1 MDKDHYWTVDK
12 LIPPTDVSASQ
23 RFRKN
28 TGVPIR
34 ELTLDPESKTFLS
47 PIVLSSSRVVQSYS
61 LTAETIDHSADPILS
76 ESIPNS
82 HSNFVPCHSF
92 SPNLAQFSD
101 QQKGF
106 FFYFSSR
113 CDHKIKI
120 NTSFPYLQLYLCRL
134 IRSEIPPELFW
145 EKLLWVWK
153 AYRDEFP
160 LCDRLFSDVA
170 SDYAFYKNTPL
181 PYSLFSDLI
190 TDRSF
195 AVHTFLSELFLFDY
209 LFAENHPLN
218 HKEYEYILRIF
229 TDCAFR
235 KTKAYRYNKRYAA
248 TLEEALA
255 KTILSGV
262 FNKKELN
269 EKLFSLQIPCRVSS
283 VRKMFAQLPT
293 SHRPDLNI
301 RLSFYPLLR
310 DDNIKNRI
318 EEIIRYTENR
328 IRNIFKI
335 KNSLSRIHISIE
347 HKAYLDALLFPFE
360 ALAPIDM
367 PSSNTKA
374 DETNGYERKPLDSE
388 DINININPDLAREIE
403 EDSWQI
409 TQSLTTI
416 YQDENEE
423 SVAIGEEHSEIE
435 PYQNDLDKMMTK
447 QIPLGTDDFWE
458 FVSLLTDQE
467 EKFIQIHLY
476 QGMKA
481 AREFAIGE
489 GLFFESLLSSCNFK
503 ASQTIDDTVFSSDGS
518 LYHDYIDSLMSVIVP
533 TEGET
538 NV

>member
-1 MDKDHYWTVDK
+1 MDKDRYWTVDK
-12 LIPPTDVSASQ
+12 LIPPTENFAVQ
-23 RFRKN
+23 RFRKD

-34 ELTLDPESKTFLS
+34 ELTLDPQSKKFHS
-47 PIVLSSSRVVQSYS
+47 PIVLSSSRVVRSYS
-61 LTAETIDHSADPILS
+61 LTDDTRDRSTDPILFQT
-76 ESIPNS
+76 EA
-82 HSNFVPCHSF
+82 HSDSSFVPCHSF
-92 SPNLAQFSD
+92 SPNLAQLSD
-101 QQKGF
+101 QQRGF
-106 FFYFSSR
+106 FFCFSTC

-134 IRSEIPPELFW
+134 IRSEISPELFW
-145 EKLLWVWK
+145 EKLLWLWN
-153 AYRDEFP
+153 AYRREFP

-170 SDYAFYKNTPL
+170 SDYAFYKKIPL
-181 PYSLFSDLI
+181 PYSIFSDLI

-195 AVHTFLSELFLFDY
+195 TVRSFLSELFLFDY
-209 LFAENHPLN
+209 LFAENHSLN
-218 HKEYEYILRIF
+218 HKEYEYIIRVF

-269 EKLFSLQIPCRVSS
+269 EKLFSLQIPCRVST
-283 VRKMFAQLPT
+283 VRKMFSQLPT
-293 SHRPDLNI
+293 SHRPDVNI

-310 DDNIKNRI
+310 DDNIKSRV

-360 ALAPIDM
+360 ALAPIN
-367 PSSNTKA
+367 SESENTHA
-374 DETNGYERKPLDSE
+374 IETKGYERKTLDS
-388 DINININPDLAREIE
+388 DDASININTDLAREIE
-403 EDSWQI
+403 EDSWKI
-409 TQSLTTI
+409 TQSLTAI

-423 SVAIGEEHSEIE
+423 TVAVGEEHSEIE
-435 PYQNDLDKMMTK
+435 PYRNDLDKIMSK
-447 QIPLGTDDFWE
+447 QTPLGTDDFWE
-458 FVSLLTDQE
+458 FASLLTDHE

-481 AREFAIGE
+481 AREFAIAE
-489 GLFFESLLSSCNFK
+489 GLFFESLLSSCNAK
-503 ASQTIDDTVFSSDGS
+503 ASQTIDDTIFSSDGS
-518 LYHDYIDSLMSVIVP
+518 LYHDYIDSLMSVILP